1 MRPGHSCQGAAVSAH
16 TRYTSVGARIRDL
29 EAVNADLLAA
39 LEEAVNDIVELC
51 GRLEAEGRD
60 TGDFEI
66 SLAAA
71 RAAIEKARG

>member
-1 MRPGHSCQGAAVSAH
+1 MSAPA
-16 TRYTSVGARIRDL
+16 RYTSVGARIRDL

-66 SLAAA
+66 GLADY
-71 RAAIEKARG
+71 RAAIKKARG

>member
-1 MRPGHSCQGAAVSAH
+1 
-16 TRYTSVGARIRDL
+16 
-29 EAVNADLLAA
+29 LLAA

-66 SLAAA
+66 GLADY
-71 RAAIEKARG
+71 RAAIKKARG